1 MYCTL
6 WKGDAMVTLGLEK
19 EFKEFL
25 AEVIREVIPKELT
38 NLQQQEKWLT
48 IDEVLEILGVCY
60 NTFWKYADGLPIYQL
75 GNKKYVKQAE
85 LNEFLEAHQIK

>member
-6 WKGDAMVTLGLEK
+6 WKEDAMVTLGLEK

-38 NLQQQEKWLT
+38 NLQQ
-48 IDEVLEILGVCY
+48 
-60 NTFWKYADGLPIYQL
+60 
-75 GNKKYVKQAE
+75 
-85 LNEFLEAHQIK
+85 